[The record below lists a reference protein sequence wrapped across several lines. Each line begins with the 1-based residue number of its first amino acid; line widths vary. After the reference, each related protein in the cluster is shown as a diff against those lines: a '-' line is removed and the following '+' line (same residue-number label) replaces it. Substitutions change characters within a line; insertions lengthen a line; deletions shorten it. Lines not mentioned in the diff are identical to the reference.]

1 MRKYLSVIVFLC
13 VIFGFTIGS
22 AVVPSK
28 KFSEMEK
35 RNLQQKPKVSVSSVV
50 KGSYQKK
57 YEKYLSD
64 QFFLRDKW
72 VNIYAQLEKN
82 TGKKEINNVYIGKDD
97 YLIEKYSERDF
108 DDELQKMN
116 VKNLA
121 LFLDACSE
129 ELGKSNVTCMFVPSK
144 IDVLRNKLSVLEE
157 DYDGSKIVERV
168 RSKVKNKDKV
178 VNLADVLKKR
188 SNEYI
193 YYRSDHHW
201 TTFGAYYA
209 YQEYEKLN
217 GRTAPALKEYKQ
229 KVVFDDFLGTTYS
242 KSHVPVK
249 KDEVTT
255 FSRGDEKV
263 SINGNNGEFTSNSFY
278 FEDVAKKS
286 SDRYQLF
293 FSKNTGK
300 IEVTTS
306 AKNNKVLLVLKDSY
320 ANSFIPF
327 LSNEYSKI
335 IMIDCRYTKMKMKQI
350 FRQYPE
356 ITNVLVMYNIEKFR
370 KDTHISSLQMSLEE
384 LKAARTKTND
394 KDKKDK
400 DSEED
405 IFSGLVSLD

>member
-121 LFLDACSE
+121 SFLDVCSE

-168 RSKVKNKDKV
+168 RSKVKNKDRV

-201 TTFGAYYA
+201 TTLGAYYA

-320 ANSFIPF
+320 ANCFIPF
-327 LSNEYSKI
+327 LSNEYSNI
-335 IMIDCRYTKMKMKQI
+335 IMIACRYTKMKMKQI

-370 KDTHISSLQMSLEE
+370 KDTHISSLQMSLDE